1 MRAGSSPPWR
11 CIDRRHLARVR
22 ALIDRLDPFLVSG
35 HLAWSTHQGEY
46 LNDLLPLP
54 YTRETLDLVARQL
67 REVEDGLA
75 RTFLLE
81 NPSCYVGYR
90 GSTMT
95 ETQFMNELVDRTG
108 CRLLCDVSNV
118 CVSSHNMG
126 YDARA
131 YLDALPCFSTPG

>member
-1 MRAGSSPPWR
+1 
-11 CIDRRHLARVR
+11 
-22 ALIDRLDPFLVSG
+22 
-35 HLAWSTHQGEY
+35 
-46 LNDLLPLP
+46 
-54 YTRETLDLVARQL
+54 
-67 REVEDGLA
+67 VEDGLA